1 MQQMQQN
8 LGMGGNI
15 IDKNSPEQIPV
26 SRENRADPSS
36 YFQIS
41 ASQDCGVRISI
52 KYWSPQTSRA

>member
-52 KYWSPQTSRA
+52 KY